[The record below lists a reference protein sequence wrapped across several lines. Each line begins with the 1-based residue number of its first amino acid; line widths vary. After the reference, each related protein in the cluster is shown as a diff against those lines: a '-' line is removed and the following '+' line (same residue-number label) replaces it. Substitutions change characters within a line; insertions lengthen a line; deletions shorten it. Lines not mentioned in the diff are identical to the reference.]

1 MTPKDSIPAEATGQR
16 RVCRLREGAFA
27 EADDCLVVEE
37 PLEIRLE
44 NRPFTV
50 TMRTPGDDLDLA
62 RGLLL
67 TEGVIRSEADIGR
80 IRHCDDATE
89 DAANIVAVL
98 LRENVPAL
106 PWGWQRELMAGVSC
120 GLCGK
125 TTIEAVRGAAPPV
138 RNNGTFSRDTLLR
151 LPHTLRRRQAL
162 FQRTGGLH
170 AAGIFDG
177 AGACRALFEDIG
189 RHNAADK
196 AIGQGV
202 REGWLPWTS
211 TSEPLALLIS
221 GRASFEIVQKA
232 AMAGIPVVCAVSAA
246 STLAVDLAAAGDQ
259 TLIGFL
265 RDTGMTIYTGA
276 HRVQEGE
283 NKCDGLDD

>member
-1 MTPKDSIPAEATGQR
+1 MTPSDSIPAEATGQR
-16 RVCRLREGAFA
+16 RVCRLRDGAFA
-27 EADDCLVVEE
+27 ETDDCLVVEE

-44 NRPFTV
+44 NRRFTV

-80 IRHCDDATE
+80 IRHCDDAETS
-89 DAANIVAVL
+89 NLVTVL
-98 LRENVPAL
+98 LRESAPAL
-106 PWGWQRELMAGVSC
+106 PQRWQRELMAGASC

-125 TTIEAVRGAAPPV
+125 TTIEAVRGAARPV
-138 RNNGTFSRDTLLR
+138 QNNGTFSRETLLR
-151 LPHTLRRRQAL
+151 LPHTMRRRQAL
-162 FQRTGGLH
+162 FQQTGGLH

-196 AIGQGV
+196 AIGQGM
-202 REGWLPWTS
+202 REGWLPWDS
-211 TSEPLALLIS
+211 ASEPLALLIS

-246 STLAVDLAAAGDQ
+246 STLAVDLAAAADQ

-276 HRVQEGE
+276 HRVQEGQ
-283 NKCDGLDD
+283 NKHDAIDD